1 MACLPERLIRINE
14 SMLQM
19 KSPML
24 LLAVICCTYAWGQ
37 VVPESSSYNADIAWE
52 AVFTEGPAGKV
63 NRGCT
68 DVNGDVALVFMPEG
82 MARIHKID
90 GNSGALLW
98 SQTFEDKVGFGICEI
113 AGEGGADFIVT
124 GGAGD
129 TQERWMARLNGQT
142 GEVIWDRNYPY
153 PGNSQQFD
161 GVRMAIVGEDGQIY
175 GAGFVNGDE
184 PNTIFVVYGGQS
196 MLLKVNPE
204 TGDEIWSTIHDASE
218 YALAIVQGEGGDLYT
233 GGVMYEEG
241 VSVSKFDTEGALLWH
256 EVIPDTETEI
266 PSDLT
271 ADGNGQLFYGCHNG
285 REGAGD
291 PYDYTCIALTPEAD
305 VLWKYHYANPRGYS
319 LEHIRNELYGIQTNG
334 DHVYLFGGSG
344 DESSYSA
351 SDPLFPASDVW
362 VGWVLSVTMDGEIA
376 NSWVYSHDG
385 VNTATEYGVLAE
397 NGFVLFNDTDAGGDT
412 EVGVMK
418 IQPTATQVSSHDEPD
433 RGVVLSPN
441 PASSAVRISIEGHL
455 RSSAYSISDMRGRIV
470 MEGVLLNTLT
480 TLLTDQ
486 LTNGEYILRIFGA
499 ETVITKPLLIQK

>member
-1 MACLPERLIRINE
+1 
-14 SMLQM
+14 
-19 KSPML
+19 
-24 LLAVICCTYAWGQ
+24 
-37 VVPESSSYNADIAWE
+37 
-52 AVFTEGPAGKV
+52 
-63 NRGCT
+63 
-68 DVNGDVALVFMPEG
+68 
-82 MARIHKID
+82 
-90 GNSGALLW
+90 
-98 SQTFEDKVGFGICEI
+98 
-113 AGEGGADFIVT
+113 
-124 GGAGD
+124 
-129 TQERWMARLNGQT
+129 MARLNGQT
-142 GEVIWDRNYPY
+142 GKVIWDRNYPY

-218 YALAIVQGEGGDLYT
+218 YALAIVQADGGDLYA

-271 ADGNGQLFYGCHNG
+271 VDDNDQLYYGCHNA

-334 DHVYLFGGSG
+334 EHVFLFGGSG
-344 DESSYSA
+344 DESGYSA
-351 SDPLFPASDVW
+351 SDPIFPTSDVW
-362 VGWVLSVTMDGEIA
+362 VGWVLSVTTSGEIA

-385 VNTATEYGVLAE
+385 VNTATEYGVLIE

-418 IQPTATQVSSHDEPD
+418 VQSTGTQVLSHDEPD
-433 RGVVLSPN
+433 RHVDLYPN
-441 PASSAVRISIEGHL
+441 PASSTVRISIDDRL
-455 RSSAYSISDMRGRIV
+455 RNSAYSISDTQGRTVID
-470 MEGVLLNTLT
+470 GVLSDPMTILC
-480 TLLTDQ
+480 TDLFNSGQ
-486 LTNGEYILRIFGA
+486 YILSIFSA
-499 ETVITKPLLIQK
+499 EAVITKPMIIQK